1 MWVTQG
7 EMTDRSKEHLGVGDE
22 QIIRMRQLLEEQI
35 SIVEEGGDPINVF
48 RDPTQNQCLVPK
60 FSSRIPRITP
70 DGRIDRTNDARKYS
84 PIVTGAAARHDGE
97 EALKEPVH

>member
-1 MWVTQG
+1 MWASQG
-7 EMTDRSKEHLGVGDE
+7 EVFDRSREHLGHGDE
-22 QIIRMRQLLEEQI
+22 QIIRARQLLEEQI
-35 SIVEEGGDPINVF
+35 SIVEEGGDPLNVF
-48 RDPTQNQCLVPK
+48 RDPVQNQCLVPK

-84 PIVTGAAARHDGE
+84 PIVTQAAAKNEGE